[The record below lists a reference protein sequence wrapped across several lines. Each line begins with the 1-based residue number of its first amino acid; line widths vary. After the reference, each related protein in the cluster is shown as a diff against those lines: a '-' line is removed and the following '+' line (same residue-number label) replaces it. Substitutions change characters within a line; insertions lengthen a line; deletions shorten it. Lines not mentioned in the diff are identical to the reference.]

1 MKLHLRLSLY
11 VSLLIL
17 LCSTSIGFFSINSS
31 YRNQIQIL
39 DKNITNIIKKIS
51 TSKENPLSLSTYLA
65 DESSLKFSVSY
76 ITPELN
82 FISLYEGEYE
92 NSEIS
97 STDVLKNSIEKAST
111 FEQVRYRAFEFSPG
125 EYLLFY
131 FPLFEI
137 NKVREANILYLFL
150 FTALITATSIL
161 ISFWVFK
168 KDSEINSVANSL
180 KINQEHMREFIGDA
194 SHELKTPLT
203 IIKGYFEL
211 LERNIDDSN
220 KAKSYNSRIRSEI
233 IRMQNI
239 INDLL
244 LIAEL
249 DEFKTT
255 SESVTPISSLIEEQ
269 ILDLQNLQSDRELT
283 VRVDQSLNV
292 QVPEFY
298 VNQLLSNLFSNV
310 IRYTPPDSKV
320 EIFLGHNFDRVRLE
334 IEDSGPG
341 LPEMYYSDGIQAFK
355 RFDKSR
361 SRESGGSG
369 LGMTIVHKIVDSYGG
384 SVKLDK
390 SKYGGLKVV
399 IELPKA

>member
-1 MKLHLRLSLY
+1 MLNFNR
-11 VSLLIL
+11 
-17 LCSTSIGFFSINSS
+17 FFSINSS

-97 STDVLKNSIEKAST
+97 STDVLKIQLKAST

-249 DEFKTT
+249 DEFKNN
-255 SESVTPISSLIEEQ
+255 I
-269 ILDLQNLQSDRELT
+269 
-283 VRVDQSLNV
+283 RVGYTYFKLN
-292 QVPEFY
+292 
-298 VNQLLSNLFSNV
+298 
-310 IRYTPPDSKV
+310 
-320 EIFLGHNFDRVRLE
+320 
-334 IEDSGPG
+334 
-341 LPEMYYSDGIQAFK
+341 
-355 RFDKSR
+355 
-361 SRESGGSG
+361 
-369 LGMTIVHKIVDSYGG
+369 
-384 SVKLDK
+384 
-390 SKYGGLKVV
+390 
-399 IELPKA
+399 

>member
-137 NKVREANILYLFL
+137 NKVREANILYLF
-150 FTALITATSIL
+150 F
-161 ISFWVFK
+161 
-168 KDSEINSVANSL
+168 
-180 KINQEHMREFIGDA
+180 
-194 SHELKTPLT
+194 
-203 IIKGYFEL
+203 
-211 LERNIDDSN
+211 
-220 KAKSYNSRIRSEI
+220 
-233 IRMQNI
+233 
-239 INDLL
+239 
-244 LIAEL
+244 
-249 DEFKTT
+249 
-255 SESVTPISSLIEEQ
+255 
-269 ILDLQNLQSDRELT
+269 
-283 VRVDQSLNV
+283 
-292 QVPEFY
+292 
-298 VNQLLSNLFSNV
+298 
-310 IRYTPPDSKV
+310 
-320 EIFLGHNFDRVRLE
+320 
-334 IEDSGPG
+334 
-341 LPEMYYSDGIQAFK
+341 
-355 RFDKSR
+355 
-361 SRESGGSG
+361 
-369 LGMTIVHKIVDSYGG
+369 
-384 SVKLDK
+384 
-390 SKYGGLKVV
+390 
-399 IELPKA
+399 